1 MARILIA
8 EDDEMD
14 RVLLGSIVEGTD
26 HEVYYASDG
35 RRALAIYEE
44 ESIDLVVTDLHMPHG
59 DGLDFIAALAAL
71 FPSAP
76 VIAVSGKG
84 RELLDEA
91 RARGA
96 RAALSKPVDPNEL
109 LEAIANAAPDT

>member
-8 EDDEMD
+8 EDDDMD
-14 RVLLGSIVEGTD
+14 RVLLGTIIEGTH

-44 ESIDLVVTDLHMPHG
+44 KDIDVVVTDLHMPHG
-59 DGLDFIAALAAL
+59 DGLDFIVALAAL

-84 RELLDEA
+84 QQLLDEA
-91 RARGA
+91 LVRGA
-96 RAALSKPVDPNEL
+96 RAALSKPVDPNER
-109 LEAIANAAPDT
+109 LEAIANAALDT